1 MEHRTKKIK
10 TKKLSV
16 PKNKGSQDERRH
28 VADEKHH
35 KR

>member
-1 MEHRTKKIK
+1 MEHQSKKIK
-10 TKKLSV
+10 TKKLSE

-28 VADEKHH
+28 IKNEKHH